1 MAGRSIST
9 GIFKT
14 NLKKVKIGDPVCFIR
29 KELTV
34 YGEVVQIGE
43 NTVMVTID
51 EQTRLLLDISTNIT
65 VVNHRNYK
73 IQSMPFLSGQLV

>member
-51 EQTRLLLDISTNIT
+51 
-65 VVNHRNYK
+65 
-73 IQSMPFLSGQLV
+73 